1 MLVIDKIK
9 HNPGD
14 ITNLFLVK
22 KLLVATATLDWVQL
36 FSSYVPCGNVL
47 VTLRPPAC
55 MCPAGEML
63 HCGSTE
69 SREQRAESR
78 EQRAESRDLIPKTR
92 SKVGPVRGWIRPWP

>member
-22 KLLVATATLDWVQL
+22 KLLVATANLDWVQL

-78 EQRAESRDLIPKTR
+78 DLIPKTR